1 MSEKT
6 EKPEEKEI
14 PKSLTQDEI
23 FFQKLR
29 VTKEGLQ
36 LVAELRKIVSLP
48 FFQKEKENNF
58 DFFYK
63 RSKRKLIL
71 R

>member
-29 VTKEGLQ
+29 LTKEGLQ